1 MPRIILVLTLC
12 LFGAQIY
19 AAPTLDELQ
28 AEITSLKATVTTLQN
43 QLSSDI
49 TKGNVTLT
57 SVQNQVT
64 LIASNPALA
73 LGPFVKVD
81 PNPETGVKGPNI
93 VFSGANIHIVS
104 GSGAT
109 NDNGTSFGLG
119 NLIIGYDENPGQVEE
134 PLLPSDRV
142 GSHNLII
149 GRWHRFVSFGGIVA
163 GEDNTITAE
172 GSSVLGGSGNFANG
186 VQSVVIAGLKN
197 DAAGVE
203 SAIIGGTATHAF
215 GASSTIL
222 GGARAIATAS
232 NEIEPTQLGVPA
244 P

>member
-1 MPRIILVLTLC
+1 LPIWSTSH
-12 LFGAQIY
+12 A
-19 AAPTLDELQ
+19 AAPTLEELQ

-49 TKGNVTLT
+49 TKGNATL
-57 SVQNQVT
+57 
-64 LIASNPALA
+64 ASYQKQINLVAANPALA

-81 PNPETGVKGPNI
+81 PNPQVGVIGPNI
-93 VFSGANIHIVS
+93 TFSGANIHIVS

-109 NDNGTSFGLG
+109 NDNGNHFGLG
-119 NLIIGYDENPGQVEE
+119 NLIIGYDENPGQVEG

-142 GSHNLII
+142 GSHNLVI

-186 VQSVVIAGLKN
+186 ITSVVVAGLKN
-197 DAAGVE
+197 SAGGNAA
-203 SAIIGGTATHAF
+203 AIVAGTANRAL
-215 GASSTIL
+215 GVVSTIL
-222 GGARAIATAS
+222 GGGRVITQS
-232 NEIEPTQLGVPA
+232 SEEIEPTQLGVPA